1 MKQKVFRLLAD
12 LRFSIFILLLI
23 SCCSIVGT
31 VIEQDQ
37 SIETYKMN
45 YPLTNPVF
53 GFLSWDRILQFG
65 FDHVYKTWWFLM
77 LIFLFGLSL
86 ILCSFLQQLPSLK
99 IARRCQF
106 FRTTEQFYRL
116 KISTI
121 LNNFSLNKILSRLK
135 NKKYSIFQ
143 QKNIVYCYKGLTGR
157 IAPIIVH
164 FSMILVLLGTIIG
177 SLFGFKAQEIVP
189 KTENFHIQ
197 NIVTNGPLTVVP
209 KTAARINDFWI
220 TYTKKKTI
228 SQFYSDVSILN
239 SEGNETERKTIY
251 VNYPLIYKGIYF
263 YQTDWNLIGLR
274 LQNSNGQI
282 IEYPLINILNNQ
294 EKVWLTWIA
303 NNKLSTDGIIL
314 IIDNLEGY
322 CSIYNETGQF
332 IGNIELNETIN
343 FKQPLTLLE
352 IISSTGLQIKTD
364 PGIPM
369 IYSGFFF
376 LMISTLIS
384 YITYSQVWMVQKNKK
399 IFIGGNTNRAI
410 FEFEFIPA
418 LEETEE
424 TSRHR
429 PSDELT
435 K

>member
-37 SIETYKMN
+37 SIEIYKQN

-121 LNNFSLNKILSRLK
+121 LNKFPFNKILSRLK
-135 NKKYSIFQ
+135 DKNYSIFQ
-143 QKNIVYCYKGLTGR
+143 QKNIVYCYKGVTGR

-164 FSMILVLLGTIIG
+164 FSMILVLLGTIVG

-220 TYTKKKTI
+220 TYTKQKTI

-239 SEGNETERKTIY
+239 TQGNEIERKTIY
-251 VNYPLIYKGIYF
+251 VNYPLIYNGIYF

-274 LQNSNGQI
+274 LQTANNQI
-282 IEYPLINILNNQ
+282 IEYPLINILTNQ
-294 EKVWLTWIA
+294 DKVWLTWISTSQ
-303 NNKLSTDGIIL
+303 LSTEGIIL

-322 CSIYNETGQF
+322 CSVYNQIGQF

-343 FKQPLTLLE
+343 LKQSLTLLE

-376 LMISTLIS
+376 LMVSTLIS
-384 YITYSQVWMVQKNKK
+384 YITYSQVWMIQKHQK

-410 FEFEFIPA
+410 FEFE
-418 LEETEE
+418 LEFF
-424 TSRHR
+424 
-429 PSDELT
+429 
-435 K
+435 KVIQ

>member
-1 MKQKVFRLLAD
+1 MILMKQKFFRLLAD

-23 SCCSIVGT
+23 SFCSIAGT
-31 VIEQDQ
+31 IIEQDQ
-37 SIETYKMN
+37 SIETYKAN

-53 GFLSWDRILQFG
+53 GFLSWDKIIQFG
-65 FDHVYKTWWFLM
+65 FDHVYKTWWFLA
-77 LIFLFGLSL
+77 LIFMFGLSL

-106 FRTTEQFYRL
+106 FRTTGQFYRL

-121 LNNFSLNKILSRLK
+121 LKDFSFNKIIARIKSQH
-135 NKKYSIFQ
+135 YSIFQ
-143 QKNIVYCYKGLTGR
+143 QKNIFYCYKGLIGR
-157 IAPIIVH
+157 IAPIVVH

-197 NIVTNGPLTVVP
+197 NILNNGPLTIVP
-209 KTAARINDFWI
+209 KTSARINDFWI
-220 TYTKKKTI
+220 TYTKKRTI
-228 SQFYSDVSILN
+228 SQFYSDISILDN
-239 SEGNETERKTIY
+239 QGNETDRKTIY
-251 VNYPLIYKGIYF
+251 VNYPLIYKSIYY

-274 LQNSNGQI
+274 FQNSINQI
-282 IEYPLINILNNQ
+282 IEYPLINILNSQ
-294 EKVWLTWIA
+294 DKVWLTWVS
-303 NNKLSTDGIIL
+303 NDQRLNEGIIV

-322 CSIYNETGQF
+322 CSIYNELGQF
-332 IGNIELNETIN
+332 LGNIELNEKVN
-343 FKQPLTLLE
+343 FKRPITLLE

-384 YITYSQVWMVQKNKK
+384 YITYSQVWIIQKNQK
-399 IFIGGNTNRAI
+399 IFIGGNTNRAL
-410 FEFEFIPA
+410 FEFE
-418 LEETEE
+418 LEFF
-424 TSRHR
+424 
-429 PSDELT
+429 
-435 K
+435 KIVK